1 VALEPQDPLIGA
13 VVGGR
18 YRLEQRIGKGGMAVV
33 YRATQS
39 NVDRPVA
46 VKILN
51 AEVTGNEQVVSR
63 FELEARVIA
72 RLRHPNT
79 IKLLDVGRTEDE
91 RLFLVTE
98 LLEGA
103 PLNRLLRRAEI
114 TAMRAVR
121 IIGQV
126 AESLAEAH
134 AAGIVHRDLKPAN
147 LFVERVGRLDVA
159 KVLDF
164 GIAKL
169 MDGPRWTAIGA
180 IFGTPAYMSPEQAQG
195 LPVDAKSDIYSLG
208 VILYECLS
216 GELPFPGTS
225 SAVIISQ
232 HIKEPPRP
240 LSSLPHAIRLPH
252 ELEALAMQMLEKK
265 PESRPESMEE
275 VRERLRRLELS
286 MEREAAFS
294 DEAPTRYIT
303 MPPPLVETVPP
314 PTLPPPRRS
323 PLLLAALLGLIFGAA
338 LVVAALLL
346 K

>member
-1 VALEPQDPLIGA
+1 MIGK

-33 YRATQS
+33 YRATQE
-39 NVDRPVA
+39 NVERPVA

-51 AEVTGNEQVVSR
+51 GDVTGNEQVVSR
-63 FELEARVIA
+63 FELEARLIA

-79 IKLLDVGRTEDE
+79 IKLLDVGRTDDE
-91 RLFLVTE
+91 RLFIITE

-103 PLNRLLRRAEI
+103 PLSRLMRRGEI

-147 LFVERVGRLDVA
+147 LFVDRVGRLDVA

-169 MDGPRWTAIGA
+169 MDGPRYTAIGA
-180 IFGTPAYMSPEQAQG
+180 IFGTPAYMSPQQAQG
-195 LPVDAKSDIYSLG
+195 LPVDEKSDIYSLG
-208 VILYECLS
+208 VILYECLA
-216 GELPFPGTS
+216 GELPYVGTS
-225 SAVIISQ
+225 SAAIIAQ
-232 HIKEPPRP
+232 HINDPPRRF
-240 LSSLPHAIRLPH
+240 SSLENAVRLPN
-252 ELEALAMQMLEKK
+252 ELEALVMQMLEKK
-265 PESRPESMEE
+265 PEARPASMDD
-275 VRERLRRLELS
+275 VRERLRRMELS

-303 MPPPLVETVPP
+303 MPPPVVESVPP
-314 PTLPPPRRS
+314 PTLPPRKS
-323 PLLLAALLGLIFGAA
+323 PLLWAALLGLAFGGAMVVLA
-338 LVVAALLL
+338 LFL